1 MIDRDDRI
9 VQYSTLRFVQYVT
22 LELYSTVHYVTLELY
37 STVHY
42 VTLELYSTVRYVFI
56 IDDGSHM
63 KIKLFHVLSSSMF
76 TFPFHPFSVVYSN
89 LH

>member
-22 LELYSTVHYVTLELY
+22 LELYSTV
-37 STVHY
+37 
-42 VTLELYSTVRYVFI
+42 RYVLI

-63 KIKLFHVLSSSMF
+63 KMKLFHVLSSSMF

>member
-1 MIDRDDRI
+1 MIDRDDRIVQYSTVRYVRI

-22 LELYSTVHYVTLELY
+22 LELYSTV
-37 STVHY
+37 
-42 VTLELYSTVRYVFI
+42 RYVLI

-63 KIKLFHVLSSSMF
+63 KMKLFHVLSSSMF